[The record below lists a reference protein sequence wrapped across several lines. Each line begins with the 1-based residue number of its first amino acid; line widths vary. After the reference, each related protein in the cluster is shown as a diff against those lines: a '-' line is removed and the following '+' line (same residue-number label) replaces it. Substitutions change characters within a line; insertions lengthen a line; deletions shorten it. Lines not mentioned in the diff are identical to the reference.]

1 MQIRDQIVLVTGGA
15 RGLGLEITRTLLAEG
30 ARVVVNYLNSAAAAE
45 QLVQQYPEQVFAY
58 QADVT
63 DKAQVQA
70 LFAAAK
76 AHFGQAIHSVINNA
90 LINFEFNGDARPKVE
105 DLTPAIM
112 QQQFDGAVVAAL
124 NTTQAA
130 LEDMKTDGFGRIV
143 NIGTNLVQN
152 PVVPYHDYT
161 TAKAALLAFTRTAA
175 HDLGQYGINVN
186 MLSGGLLQTT
196 DASKA
201 TPDAV
206 FDLIA
211 ASTPLRRVTTPE
223 EFAAAIMM
231 FLSPYSR
238 AVTGQNLIVDGG
250 LVKG

>member
-15 RGLGLEITRTLLAEG
+15 RGLGLAITRTLLAEG

-130 LEDMKTDGFGRIV
+130 LEDMKTAGFGRIV

-211 ASTPLRRVTTPE
+211 ASTPLRRATTPE

>member
-15 RGLGLEITRTLLAEG
+15 RGLGLAITRTLLAEG

-90 LINFEFNGDARPKVE
+90 LINFEFNGDARLKVE

-130 LEDMKTDGFGRIV
+130 LEDMKTAGYGRIV

>member
-15 RGLGLEITRTLLAEG
+15 RGLGLAITRTLLAEG

-58 QADVT
+58 QANVT

-130 LEDMKTDGFGRIV
+130 LEDMKTAGFGRIV

>member
-15 RGLGLEITRTLLAEG
+15 RGLGLAITRTLLAEG
-30 ARVVVNYLNSAAAAE
+30 ARVVVNYLNSSAAAE

-130 LEDMKTDGFGRIV
+130 LEDMKTAGFGRIV

>member
-15 RGLGLEITRTLLAEG
+15 RGLGLAITRTLLAEG

-130 LEDMKTDGFGRIV
+130 LEDMKTAGFGRIV

-231 FLSPYSR
+231 FLSPYLR